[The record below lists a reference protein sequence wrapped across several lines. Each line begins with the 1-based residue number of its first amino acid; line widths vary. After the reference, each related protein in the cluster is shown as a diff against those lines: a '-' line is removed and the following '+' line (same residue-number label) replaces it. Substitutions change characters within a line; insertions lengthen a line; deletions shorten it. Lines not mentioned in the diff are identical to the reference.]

1 MQLLGLI
8 LLIASSWYI
17 WKLSTNFFDDET
29 KEGFSNDF
37 KLLKNKINETTNN
50 FSMDKLE
57 TLWKKYK
64 EEEKDNSLTKKD

>member
-29 KEGFSNDF
+29 KEGFNNDF
-37 KLLKNKINETTNN
+37 KLFKNKVNETKDN
-50 FSMDKLE
+50 FSIDKLNA
-57 TLWKKYK
+57 LWKKYK
-64 EEEKDNSLTKKD
+64 EEEDKSATKKD

>member
-37 KLLKNKINETTNN
+37 KLFQNKMNETKNN
-50 FSMDKLE
+50 FSIDKLNA
-57 TLWKKYK
+57 LWKKYK
-64 EEEKDNSLTKKD
+64 DEENKSVNKKD

>member
-29 KEGFSNDF
+29 KEGFNNDF
-37 KLLKNKINETTNN
+37 KLFKNKVNETKNN
-50 FSMDKLE
+50 FSIDKLNA
-57 TLWKKYK
+57 LWKKYK
-64 EEEKDNSLTKKD
+64 EEEDKSATKKD

>member
-37 KLLKNKINETTNN
+37 KLFQNKMNETKNN
-50 FSMDKLE
+50 FSIDKLNA
-57 TLWKKYK
+57 LWKKYK
-64 EEEKDNSLTKKD
+64 DEENKSVNKKE

>member
-29 KEGFSNDF
+29 KEGFNNDF
-37 KLLKNKINETTNN
+37 KLFKNKVNETKNN
-50 FSMDKLE
+50 FSIDKLNA
-57 TLWKKYK
+57 LWRKYK
-64 EEEKDNSLTKKD
+64 EEEDKSATKKD

>member
-17 WKLSTNFFDDET
+17 WKLATNFFDDET

-37 KLLKNKINETTNN
+37 KLLKNKINETKNN
-50 FSMDKLE
+50 FSMDKLDE
-57 TLWKKYK
+57 LWKRYK
-64 EEEKDNSLTKKD
+64 EEDNSLTKKD

>member
-37 KLLKNKINETTNN
+37 KLFKNKMNETKNN
-50 FSMDKLE
+50 FSFDKLNA
-57 TLWKKYK
+57 LWKKYK
-64 EEEKDNSLTKKD
+64 DEENKSVNKKD